1 LHRSRVI
8 LLVAALVT
16 VGLLTGAR
24 DILRDALTDLRFAM
38 LSRPAT
44 GSIAVVAMDARSI
57 EAIGVWPWSRRLHA
71 AVIGRLEQFGA
82 TDIVFDID
90 FSSRSAPAE
99 DETFAVAHIAD
110 EEAYPLIAL
119 EQLGHLPLLHL
130 VARVD
135 DELARVVARQG
146 HGHEGMP
153 EGARASGDENG
164 LVAEHGHFRGFA
176 AVRP

>member
-1 LHRSRVI
+1 MHRSRVI

-24 DILRDALTDLRFAM
+24 DILRDALTDLRFAV

-71 AVIGRLEQFGA
+71 ALIGRLEQFGA

-99 DETFAVAHIAD
+99 DAA
-110 EEAYPLIAL
+110 
-119 EQLGHLPLLHL
+119 
-130 VARVD
+130 
-135 DELARVVARQG
+135 
-146 HGHEGMP
+146 
-153 EGARASGDENG
+153 
-164 LVAEHGHFRGFA
+164 FA
-176 AVRP
+176 AALRQAEGSVVLPTFKQPTASHGYQGPDRVTMPLRQFRDIAWPAVPW